1 MMKEID
7 LMTSIIDPLLNQVK
21 TGESQNELK
30 RRMVQM
36 YQIYNVV
43 KDVEKGVIDRVIE
56 KTQGNAL
63 SAISIIH
70 SMIVNNFVYI
80 N

>member
-36 YQIYNVV
+36 YQIYNVI